1 MNRLILYK
9 NSIFI
14 MLLLFLFSCTPDEM
28 IVNVY
33 TSDLD
38 AAKNGEIVQIPVKIT
53 FSMPGKDKNNDLEKV
68 KVIVQKYLEPKSKF
82 TIVKGKYSN
91 SVVVETTID
100 FGKPDVPKNSLL
112 QLVYYSSPKDNP
124 KGPPTVELFKYDLLI
139 KELNSQLRG
148 INFMLNLS
156 LPSKNTKLRIIS
168 DSKIPYKIR
177 GFSTWVSKKPHLS
190 YIATLNKREEI
201 EMLFK
206 GASSSIYSQLP
217 IFFNYRK
224 IN

>member
-1 MNRLILYK
+1 MKRLILFK

-28 IVNVY
+28 MVHVY

-38 AAKNGEIVQIPVKIT
+38 AAKNGEIVKIPLKIT
-53 FSMPGKDKNNDLEKV
+53 FSMPGKDEKNDLEKV
-68 KVIVQKYLEPKSKF
+68 EIIAKKYLEPKSKF

-91 SVVVETTID
+91 SVVIETTID
-100 FGKPDVPKNSLL
+100 FAKNNVPKNSLI
-112 QLVYYSSPKDNP
+112 QLVYYSPRKNNP
-124 KGPPTVELFKYDLLI
+124 KEPPHIELTKHDTLI
-139 KELNSQLRG
+139 KELNSQLRD
-148 INFMLNLS
+148 INFMLTLS
-156 LPSKNTKLRIIS
+156 LPPKNTKLRIIS

-177 GFSTWVSKKPHLS
+177 GQATWVAKKPHLN
-190 YIATLNKREEI
+190 YVATLNKREEI

-224 IN
+224 ID